1 MVLSVH
7 LSVCPS
13 QQPSTFSLGRPPNQ
27 SPQPLFVDPGKG
39 HKKSRRAMKSE
50 NWHKCFLPYLFVN
63 GKCTITDFDCSTLR
77 CCAHCFRDPKQT
89 TADKQV
95 TPSLCRR
102 WISLIFKQVV
112 SACAENNSSYKDG
125 RNEKTSISTPPLSS
139 DGGTLCCRIAV
150 EQMGNI
156 THFPHREQWVF
167 IGIRSSLYGHRLFP
181 CFIYLDWLQ

>member
-7 LSVCPS
+7 PSVCPS

-139 DGGTLCCRIAV
+139 DGRTLCCRIAV

-156 THFPHREQWVF
+156 TRTFPIENS
-167 IGIRSSLYGHRLFP
+167 GSL
-181 CFIYLDWLQ
+181 